1 MSPWAPSTS
10 TTCSSRFNFQAQ
22 VDDIVED
29 DPDSGLTAT
38 YTFND
43 PERFRLRNYQGRL
56 VHGKNPADQDTIADR
71 IAAMDLDVLCAQEVE
86 DIDTL
91 RFFVAQHLEGRYRFL
106 VLVEGNDPRLIDLAV
121 LSKPAG
127 GGRLLA
133 ARLSSRGRP
142 SRCSAATCWRSRSSI
157 RHRVPAVHRVQ
168 QPSQEPVRPLRPG
181 PGGRQAGQR
190 RRRRRRQAETV
201 ERIVAARTRPD
212 SRLWWWG
219 T

>member
-1 MSPWAPSTS
+1 MTGGPGGCHRRHLQPQQPVLA
-10 TTCSSRFNFQAQ
+10 RFNFQAQ

-91 RFFVAQHLEGRYRFL
+91 RFFVAQHLEGRYRSWCWW
-106 VLVEGNDPRLIDLAV
+106 RATT
-121 LSKPAG
+121 
-127 GGRLLA
+127 
-133 ARLSSRGRP
+133 RG
-142 SRCSAATCWRSRSSI
+142 
-157 RHRVPAVHRVQ
+157 
-168 QPSQEPVRPLRPG
+168 
-181 PGGRQAGQR
+181 
-190 RRRRRRQAETV
+190 
-201 ERIVAARTRPD
+201 
-212 SRLWWWG
+212 
-219 T
+219 

>member
-1 MSPWAPSTS
+1 MGTFNLNNLF
-10 TTCSSRFNFQAQ
+10 SRFNFQAQ

-121 LSKPAG
+121 LSKLPLGAVASYSTPFIP
-127 GGRLLA
+127 RT
-133 ARLSSRGRP
+133 RP

-157 RHRVPAVHRVQ
+157 RA
-168 QPSQEPVRPLRPG
+168 PG
-181 PGGRQAGQR
+181 PGCSPCSTTISRASSSPSTRTRWPGKQANDE
-190 RRRRRRQAETV
+190 RRRRQAETV
-201 ERIVAARTRPD
+201 ERIVAARTVRTAA
-212 SRLWWWG
+212 LWWWG